1 MEFVIDGHNLKMLFE
16 FNIGDKKYVAY
27 INENDEISA
36 SRLIE
41 HDNTTKLEKI
51 TDDKEWEEVE
61 KEIEKRL

>member
-16 FNIGDKKYVAY
+16 FNIGDKKYISY

-36 SRLIE
+36 SRLIVQ
-41 HDNTTKLEKI
+41 DNTTKLEKI